1 MYSRIFVDIRTILYS
16 LALVAFARTKTQE
29 ELQVPWPL
37 VAAALDGSVA
47 ANITVTTQDECSET
61 STTTDST
68 NPSQQFI
75 NTDTNVEP
83 VNCIQLPVV
92 QGAAFQ
98 PDGMAIN
105 TPGTSCVMKSLQS
118 SQSPPIIA
126 FPQLQSIRFVQTGF
140 PPQEQETTSTL
151 NNSSTI
157 SAAQLQPQPNTNA
170 QVNMIRTQDTIAQ
183 VNTQNNNSARGNVQ
197 NIIATQGQ
205 VQNALSTP
213 LGVQSQNRAQNAIVI
228 QHQTATSA
236 QPRQIASAVHQPQPQ
251 PQSQQQQQQ
260 QQYAGPSVTVS
271 SRSSR
276 VSNQGSQRGSRN
288 NNKEQGGR
296 SRSSTKEPP
305 GAVNLER
312 SYQICQAVNI
322 DPTHQNC
329 TETCEKRCLVF
340 IVCAFVTTACRSYKV
355 HRTEIN

>member
-1 MYSRIFVDIRTILYS
+1 M
-16 LALVAFARTKTQE
+16 
-29 ELQVPWPL
+29 

-75 NTDTNVEP
+75 STDTNVEP

-92 QGAAFQ
+92 QSAAFQ
-98 PDGMAIN
+98 SDGLAIN

-126 FPQLQSIRFVQTGF
+126 FPQLQSIRFVQTSF
-140 PPQEQETTSTL
+140 NPQEQDTTSTL
-151 NNSSTI
+151 NNSSAI
-157 SAAQLQPQPNTNA
+157 SAAQMQPQPSTTA

-183 VNTQNNNSARGNVQ
+183 VNTQNNNSARNNVQ

-205 VQNALSTP
+205 VQNALPTT

-228 QHQTATSA
+228 QHQATTSA
-236 QPRQIASAVHQPQPQ
+236 QPRQIAAAVHQQQ
-251 PQSQQQQQQ
+251 QQSQQQQQ
-260 QQYAGPSVTVS
+260 QQYAGSPVTVS

-288 NNKEQGGR
+288 SNKEQGGR

-322 DPTHQNC
+322 NPTKLH
-329 TETCEKRCLVF
+329 TKYILK
-340 IVCAFVTTACRSYKV
+340 KV
-355 HRTEIN
+355 